1 MSFNDISLNNIKYC
15 LEHQI
20 ASEICLVI
28 AFGALLYALI
38 SPFVG
43 MY

>member
-1 MSFNDISLNNIKYC
+1 MSFNDIKDCMN
-15 LEHQI
+15 HQI
-20 ASEICLVI
+20 ASEICLLL
-28 AFGALLYALI
+28 AFGALMYALI

>member
-1 MSFNDISLNNIKYC
+1 MSFKDITHC
-15 LEHQI
+15 LQHQI